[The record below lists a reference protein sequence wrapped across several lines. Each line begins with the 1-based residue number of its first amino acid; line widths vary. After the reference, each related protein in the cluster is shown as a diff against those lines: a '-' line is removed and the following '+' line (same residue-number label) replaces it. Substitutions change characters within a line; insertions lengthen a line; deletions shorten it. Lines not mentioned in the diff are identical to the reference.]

1 MYYNPIFSQIYNF
14 VKNNDSFEFDSYFQ
28 KPFFLL
34 SKEKS
39 LSKFKILDFYIH
51 HKNNLF
57 DLNNRINKQNKILE
71 IFNRVQYYYHIL
83 LRFKNKVHFKYAK
96 KFDSDVDLNYNS
108 FEDYKPHLKM
118 NILENGI
125 LYKFSL
131 TDLVNIF
138 NESLLYNCSFFLE
151 PKLIKNPY
159 TNLNFKKHNLYNIYF
174 SLLNT
179 NFHIP
184 FPIQKFFLD
193 EFNLKKFKNNNEV
206 LLRDEIIKNFKRI
219 KVKETIIDIK
229 KMINYYNSCT
239 NTALN
244 IHFDK
249 SFPKKKLLECFNKYL
264 IHYYYINYTN
274 DQNKKFFNKRLLIK
288 KLKTFKARN
297 EKFGRK
303 YIIIKENHFKNL
315 YFMSKLYYENNITF
329 FSIINIKLKIPE
341 PYMLDF
347 KTRSFFIGE
356 NILIKNNVYENEK
369 YTNSNKIIQ
378 VIRTMYFSREMIE
391 IINTKIINEY
401 NELREKHKIIKNDDH
416 ENRELNNQEI
426 MNNERMVDERM
437 VDERMDVE
445 RTNNERN
452 EINESDQ
459 NIINLISEIN
469 RIGINN
475 WFNEDRIDN
484 DNYTINTIESNDSID
499 SIDSIDNYRN
509 DFNNSSDSSDSS
521 DSDSIEIIINAHEN
535 RQS

>member
-174 SLLNT
+174 SLL
-179 NFHIP
+179 
-184 FPIQKFFLD
+184 
-193 EFNLKKFKNNNEV
+193 
-206 LLRDEIIKNFKRI
+206 
-219 KVKETIIDIK
+219 
-229 KMINYYNSCT
+229 
-239 NTALN
+239 
-244 IHFDK
+244 
-249 SFPKKKLLECFNKYL
+249 
-264 IHYYYINYTN
+264 
-274 DQNKKFFNKRLLIK
+274 
-288 KLKTFKARN
+288 
-297 EKFGRK
+297 
-303 YIIIKENHFKNL
+303 
-315 YFMSKLYYENNITF
+315 
-329 FSIINIKLKIPE
+329 
-341 PYMLDF
+341 
-347 KTRSFFIGE
+347 
-356 NILIKNNVYENEK
+356 
-369 YTNSNKIIQ
+369 
-378 VIRTMYFSREMIE
+378 
-391 IINTKIINEY
+391 
-401 NELREKHKIIKNDDH
+401 
-416 ENRELNNQEI
+416 
-426 MNNERMVDERM
+426 
-437 VDERMDVE
+437 
-445 RTNNERN
+445 
-452 EINESDQ
+452 
-459 NIINLISEIN
+459 
-469 RIGINN
+469 
-475 WFNEDRIDN
+475 
-484 DNYTINTIESNDSID
+484 
-499 SIDSIDNYRN
+499 
-509 DFNNSSDSSDSS
+509 
-521 DSDSIEIIINAHEN
+521 
-535 RQS
+535 